1 MSDSHMSTT
10 GRQPAI
16 SIIMAVHNQASE
28 LERNLPML
36 LALPYEPGYEVIVV
50 DESSTDGTDDVLANL
65 KTQYPNLYTTYI
77 PDSSHYIS
85 RRKLALTVG
94 VKASHYEWI
103 IITEADSHPASDTW
117 LQAMAEGM
125 TDDVDTVCGYTSY
138 EPGTKSS
145 YAYQRLL
152 TWRRQIATHP
162 YRYDGANLAIRKQTF
177 MARNGFLKN
186 LQYLR
191 GELDFLV
198 NETESDRIV
207 MADSLESKMLQEQPT
222 TKAWDNSQ
230 LYYMD
235 IRDHLSRTFLPRLL
249 FVLSQA
255 YVHLGYLLLIAA
267 IIISVML
274 HNVMMLATAS
284 GLLLLHFVL
293 RLFFCYRRC
302 KAYNEHIAIWKLP
315 FLDLQVAWHYAHY
328 WLKYR
333 LSNKNDYTRK

>member
-125 TDDVDTVCGYTSY
+125 TDDG
-138 EPGTKSS
+138 
-145 YAYQRLL
+145 LL

-162 YRYDGANLAIRKQTF
+162 YRYDGANLAIRKQAF